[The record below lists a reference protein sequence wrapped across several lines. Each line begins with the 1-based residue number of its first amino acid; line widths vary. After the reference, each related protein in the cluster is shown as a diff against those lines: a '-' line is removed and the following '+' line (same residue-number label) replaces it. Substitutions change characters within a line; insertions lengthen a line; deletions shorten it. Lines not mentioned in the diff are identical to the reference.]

1 MPTKS
6 TQKEIEGP
14 ELQAILSQGI
24 VIPSQ
29 PKVLMEL
36 DELSSQPNVSVKA
49 VAKVIAKDP
58 ALLASVFRV
67 VNSPAMGMSKRIDSA
82 ETAVTLLGLKQ
93 ITNLLKSIAIRQ
105 ALGGKSLAYE
115 KFWERSGDIA
125 QIAAI
130 IAKKQVAVCNIFP
143 DQAYMAGLFH
153 DCGVPVLMQR
163 FPDYCRALGSP
174 DLENWPELDAE
185 DKLFNTD
192 HCVVGY
198 LVGKHWRLPD
208 FILRAVRFHHEIWSV
223 AHPAITMVAML
234 QMATHLYNLMMK
246 LPQEEV
252 WENNWR
258 NVIEELGIP
267 EDGLT
272 EFEEDTLE
280 IFTMGG

>member
-1 MPTKS
+1 MVTKS
-6 TQKEIEGP
+6 TQKELEGP
-14 ELQAILSQGI
+14 EIKAILEQGI
-24 VIPSQ
+24 AIPSQ

-36 DELSSQPNVSVKA
+36 DDLASQPNVSVKA

-58 ALLASVFRV
+58 ALLASVFKV
-67 VNSPAMGMSKRIDSA
+67 VNSPAMGLSRRIDSA

-130 IAKKQVAVCNIFP
+130 IAKKQVSVCNIFP
-143 DQAYMAGLFH
+143 DQAYMTGLFH

-163 FPDYCRALGSP
+163 FPDYCKALGSL
-174 DLENWPELDAE
+174 DLEHWPELDAE
-185 DKLFNTD
+185 DRLFNTD
-192 HCVVGY
+192 HCIVGY

-208 FILRAVRFHHEIWSV
+208 FILRSVRYHHEIWSV
-223 AHPAITMVAML
+223 SHPATTMVAML

-252 WENNWR
+252 WESNWR

-267 EDGLT
+267 EDGLN

-280 IFTMGG
+280 IFMQGG

>member
-1 MPTKS
+1 MVTKS
-6 TQKEIEGP
+6 AQKELEGP
-14 ELQAILSQGI
+14 EIKAILEQGI
-24 VIPSQ
+24 AIPSQ

-36 DELSSQPNVSVKA
+36 DELASQPNVSVKA
-49 VAKVIAKDP
+49 VAKVISKDP
-58 ALLASVFRV
+58 ALLASVFKV
-67 VNSPAMGMSKRIDSA
+67 VNSPAMGLTRRIDSA

-125 QIAAI
+125 KLAAI
-130 IAKKQVAVCNIFP
+130 IAKKQVSVCNIFP

-163 FPDYCRALGSP
+163 FPNYCKALDSEN
-174 DLENWPELDAE
+174 LEHWPELDAE
-185 DKLFNTD
+185 DRLFNTD

-208 FILRAVRFHHEIWSV
+208 FILRSVRFHHEIWSV

-246 LPQEEV
+246 LSQEKV
-252 WENNWR
+252 WEDNWR

-267 EDGLT
+267 EDGLL
-272 EFEEDTLE
+272 EFEEDALETFTL
-280 IFTMGG
+280 GG